1 MKKIILM
8 TSILLISTTQTFA
21 LHYLEREEWD
31 ISSGKKPFIN
41 ESNALVVVVIVMPF
55 IFLMLEVQ
63 QRREDKKNYP
73 RGQGTTVTVR
83 IPLNESV
90 EKSDIKHRAAMD
102 VDFYEHSFGRIIS
115 KKVSTDWDFYEYIV
129 EVFPKGFVAN
139 DDNTLYWNCE
149 ECGKLNRESAHFCIR
164 CEEGRGL

>member
-1 MKKIILM
+1 MKKIILI

-31 ISSGKKPFIN
+31 VSSGKKPFIN

-63 QRREDKKNYP
+63 QRREDKRNYP
-73 RGQGTTVTVR
+73 RGQGTTVTVL

-90 EKSDIKHRAAMD
+90 EKTDIKHRAAMEIY
-102 VDFYEHSFGRIIS
+102 FFEHSFARIIS
-115 KKVSTDWDFYEYIV
+115 KKVSADWKHYEYTV
-129 EVFPKGFVAN
+129 EVFPKGFIE
-139 DDNTLYWNCE
+139 DDYNIPPWECE
-149 ECGKLNRESAHFCIR
+149 VCGKMNSESTHFCAR
-164 CEEGRGL
+164 CKDGRGF